1 MTTPNPASAATPI
14 SPARREIKLIS
25 HSMLFYWWPIWV
37 CGYLLAAITYFDGTR
52 LAIVP
57 DGSKLTRLESESDD
71 KTIVYRLAVPAR
83 NTRSLEQAESAT
95 KNPGEGPPFKPR
107 TSERSWM
114 GPIFC
119 VVLLLVILI
128 TNVPMRGLWS
138 FLVLLTLALIALIIT
153 LIPGGWDSVLS
164 AIFHLHIYINLAGY
178 LFVATSVFLMWL
190 ISTFIFDSRTY
201 IIVTPGQIRVCE
213 HIGASVRTFDTMGI
227 SFEKQRDD
235 LFRHWLLGFFS
246 GDLIVR
252 TAGAERETIRM
263 PNVLWI
269 SWRLEEVQDML
280 REKATVSSV

>member
-1 MTTPNPASAATPI
+1 MSTPTTSG
-14 SPARREIKLIS
+14 SPAPAAKREIKLIS

-37 CGYLLAAITYFDGTR
+37 LGYILAAITYFDNTR

-57 DGSKLTRLESESDD
+57 DGSKLTLLAELSDE
-71 KTIVYRLAVPAR
+71 KTIVYRLAVSRP
-83 NTRSLEQAESAT
+83 TKSLEQARLAT
-95 KNPGEGPPFKPR
+95 ENPSEDPPFKPR
-107 TSERSWM
+107 VSERAWM
-114 GPIFC
+114 GPVFC

-164 AIFHLHIYINLAGY
+164 AVFHLHIYINLAGY
-178 LFVATSVFLMWL
+178 LFVATAVFLMWAV
-190 ISTFIFDSRTY
+190 SVFIFDRRTY
-201 IIVTPGQIRVCE
+201 MIVTPGQIRVCE
-213 HIGASVRTFDTMGI
+213 HIGASIRSFDTMGI
-227 SFEKQRDD
+227 AFEKQRDD

-252 TAGAERETIRM
+252 TAGAERETIRL

-280 REKATVSSV
+280 REKATVSSA

>member
-1 MTTPNPASAATPI
+1 MSTPTTGTSTASAAK
-14 SPARREIKLIS
+14 REIKLIS

-37 CGYLLAAITYFDGTR
+37 AGYIMAFITYLDDTR

-57 DGSKLTRLESESDD
+57 DGSKLTLLEQNKEE
-71 KTIVYRLAVPAR
+71 KVYVYRLAVSYP
-83 NTRSLEQAESAT
+83 TRSLEQAETAT

-107 TSERSWM
+107 ISERAWM
-114 GPIFC
+114 GPVFC

-164 AIFHLHIYINLAGY
+164 AVFHLHIYINLAGY
-178 LFVATSVFLMWL
+178 LFVATAVFLMWA
-190 ISTFIFDSRTY
+190 ISVFIFDRRTY
-201 IIVTPGQIRVCE
+201 MIVTPGQIRVCE
-213 HIGASVRTFDTMGI
+213 HIGASIRTFDTMGI
-227 SFEKQRDD
+227 AFEKQRDD

-252 TAGAERETIRM
+252 TAGAERETIRL

-269 SWRLEEVQDML
+269 SWRLDEVQNML
-280 REKATVSSV
+280 REKATVTSA

>member
-1 MTTPNPASAATPI
+1 MSTPTTSGSSAPAAK
-14 SPARREIKLIS
+14 REIKLIS

-37 CGYLLAAITYFDGTR
+37 LGYILAAITYFDNTR

-57 DGSKLTRLESESDD
+57 DGSKLTLLAELSDE
-71 KTIVYRLAVPAR
+71 KTIVYRLAVSRP
-83 NTRSLEQAESAT
+83 TKSLEQARLAT
-95 KNPGEGPPFKPR
+95 ENPSEDPPFKPR
-107 TSERSWM
+107 VSERAWM
-114 GPIFC
+114 GPVFC

-164 AIFHLHIYINLAGY
+164 AVFHLHIYINLAGY
-178 LFVATSVFLMWL
+178 LFVATAVFLMWAV
-190 ISTFIFDSRTY
+190 SVFIFDRRTY
-201 IIVTPGQIRVCE
+201 MIVTPGQIRVCE
-213 HIGASVRTFDTMGI
+213 HIGASIRSFDTMGI
-227 SFEKQRDD
+227 AFEKQRDD

-252 TAGAERETIRM
+252 TAGAERETIRL

-280 REKATVSSV
+280 REKATVSSA